1 MPREKIAAKL
11 GEVAVS
17 RKTDALGWV
26 SVNWTYQED
35 ATKVRAFE
43 QSGLGVAK
51 TYYKKT
57 RQDGKE
63 CLVALNGGEVL
74 EPGDELVARL
84 VLDSNRLYE
93 YVHLRDE
100 RPATA
105 EPVDVQSHYRWQGG
119 LGFYQ
124 TTGDTAMDYYI
135 DQLPQGR
142 FVLETSYRVRERG
155 TFTSGLASVQCLYA
169 PEFGA
174 HSAATTLTVK

>member
-1 MPREKIAAKL
+1 M
-11 GEVAVS
+11 
-17 RKTDALGWV
+17 T
-26 SVNWTYQED
+26 
-35 ATKVRAFE
+35 
-43 QSGLGVAK
+43 K
-51 TYYKKT
+51 TYYKKA
-57 RQDGKE
+57 RLDGKE
-63 CLVALNGGEVL
+63 CLVALNGGERL

-124 TTGDTAMDYYI
+124 TTGDTATDYYI